1 MLTFLAGRVTTY
13 SLTLNLTGM
22 IDIGSLKTLVRPYDN
37 KYHRF
42 FLSTKRLPKSVWLK
56 RLGAF
61 VVNRGLSRSVEL

>member
-13 SLTLNLTGM
+13 CLTLNLTGM

-42 FLSTKRLPKSVWLK
+42 FFYQQK
-56 RLGAF
+56 GY
-61 VVNRGLSRSVEL
+61 RSQFG